1 MKRLATIAVVPFFAG
16 FLFAQTQDTQ
26 AQSTQSQEAQ
36 RSQSETTTTNTTF
49 NGTLVDAG
57 CYSTHSHSKDRNSNG
72 NSTTTT
78 ETTKD
83 STNCP
88 VTTSSSAF
96 GLMTQDG
103 KYVALDPGGNQRVL
117 ELVKSNKD
125 WQQNMSEHK
134 PVTVQVIG
142 TPNGDMIVVK
152 EIK

>member
-1 MKRLATIAVVPFFAG
+1 MKRLATIALVPIFAG
-16 FLFAQTQDTQ
+16 FLFAQ
-26 AQSTQSQEAQ
+26 AQEAQ
-36 RSQSETTTTNTTF
+36 RETTTTTTTF

-57 CYSTHSHSKDRNSNG
+57 CYSTHSHSKDTNSNG

-78 ETTKD
+78 ETTKV

-88 VTTSSSAF
+88 VTSSSSSF
-96 GLMTQDG
+96 GLMTEDG
-103 KYVALDPGGNQRVL
+103 KYISLDPAGNQRVV

-134 PVTVQVIG
+134 PVTVHVIG
-142 TPNGDMIVVK
+142 RPNGDTIVVK